1 MSLTPDA
8 LLLGPLALS
17 WPNLA
22 LLLGLLVFTGLAARR
37 GLEGKAWWVLLV
49 AVLAARGGYAVEH
62 LSTWPSALAALLG
75 VLDLRSGGWNW
86 WVGFPAGAIAALFLL
101 KREATR
107 LLVPGAA
114 SLAVAFLPLGVQYGL
129 TRPAPSAS
137 KPALETQVLQY
148 LEPSQTRPSEVRF
161 ADLPKPM
168 LVNLWAS
175 WCPPCRAEMP
185 LLAEYQQK
193 GYPIVLLN
201 AGEDPG
207 TVQGFLQQTGLSA
220 RVFLD
225 NAGLQQAFQVSG
237 LPTTLLIGSDGQIK
251 ARHLG
256 PVNRAQLE
264 QLLGQ
269 LRQP

>member
-1 MSLTPDA
+1 MKLTPDA

-22 LLLGLLVFTGLAARR
+22 LLLGVFAFIWLAARR
-37 GLEGKAWWVLLV
+37 GVEGKAWGVLLV
-49 AVLAARGGYAVEH
+49 VVLAARGAYAVEH
-62 LSTWPSALAALLG
+62 LSTWPSAGAALLG
-75 VLDLRSGGWNW
+75 VLDIRSGGWNW
-86 WVGFPAGAIAALFLL
+86 GVGLPAGALAALFLL
-101 KREATR
+101 RREAGR

-114 SLAVAFLPLGVQYGL
+114 SLAVALLPLGVQHGL

-137 KPALETQVLQY
+137 PPAYQAQVLKY
-148 LEPSQTRPSEVRF
+148 LEPGQSRPSEVRF

-168 LVNLWAS
+168 LVNLWAT

-185 LLAEYQQK
+185 LLVEYQQK

-207 TVQGFLQQTGLSA
+207 AIQGFLQQTGLSA

-225 NAGLQQAFQVSG
+225 SAGLQRAFQVSG
-237 LPTTLLIGSDGQIK
+237 LPTTLLIGSDGQIL

-269 LRQP
+269 LK

>member
-1 MSLTPDA
+1 MRLTPDA

-22 LLLGLLVFTGLAARR
+22 LLLGIFAFTGLAARQ
-37 GLEGKAWWVLLV
+37 GVEGKAGWVLLV
-49 AVLAARGGYAVEH
+49 AVLAARVGYAMEH
-62 LSTWPSALAALLG
+62 LSTWPNTFAALLG
-75 VLDLRSGGWNW
+75 ILDIRSGGWNW
-86 WVGFPAGAIAALFLL
+86 WVGVPAGALAALFLL

-114 SLAVAFLPLGVQYGL
+114 SLAVALLPLGVQYGL
-129 TRPAPSAS
+129 TRPTLSTS
-137 KPALETQVLQY
+137 KPALGSQVLQY
-148 LEPSQTRPSEVRF
+148 LEVGQSPPSEVRF

-168 LVNLWAS
+168 LVNLWAT

-185 LLAEYQQK
+185 LLVEYQQK

-201 AGEDPG
+201 AGEDAG
-207 TVQGFLQQTGLSA
+207 AIQDFLQQTGLEA

-225 NAGLQQAFQVSG
+225 SAGLQRVFQVSG
-237 LPTTLLIGSDGQIK
+237 LPTTLLIGADGQVI

-256 PVNRAQLE
+256 PLNRAQLE
-264 QLLGQ
+264 QLLRQ
-269 LRQP
+269 LD